1 MNGLLLDLQPA
12 GEGNDIQDFTTYVKQ
27 LVHVK
32 VDNPFLFQEIDE
44 PVQYQLNDCQQA
56 AAGYQPDPASVDQG
70 VGGEAINPEASGGQ
84 VFVLRDV
91 VSIFMECEELTLK
104 WVIAQCMGNE
114 QCQKNGQCCCYTA
127 PGEGINV
134 IGEWHWCP
142 VK

>member
-1 MNGLLLDLQPA
+1 MGCALSALVNGLLLDLQPA

-134 IGEWHWCP
+134 I
-142 VK
+142 

>member
-44 PVQYQLNDCQQA
+44 PVQYQFNDCQQA

-134 IGEWHWCP
+134 I
-142 VK
+142 

>member
-1 MNGLLLDLQPA
+1 MGCALSALVNGLLLDLQPA
-12 GEGNDIQDFTTYVKQ
+12 GQGNDIKDFTAYVKQ
-27 LVHVK
+27 LVDVK

-134 IGEWHWCP
+134 I
-142 VK
+142 